1 MNEFYENSTQS
12 NPKGEP
18 MRLPV
23 QTLTTNPQFHNALLN
38 AKTMRAK
45 LAACYHMLSQSGTF
59 SDSGTEIWD
68 LRQEVAEHLPE
79 EMRSGDKKQKGER
92 QTVR

>member
-23 QTLTTNPQFHNALLN
+23 QTLTTNPDFHSALIN
-38 AKTMRAK
+38 AKTMRSK
-45 LAACYHMLSQSGTF
+45 LAACYHMLSQTGTF
-59 SDSGTEIWD
+59 SDSGPEVWE

-79 EMRSGDKKQKGER
+79 EMRSENKINEKGR
-92 QTVR
+92 SG